1 MLRSGPFLITLTDMA
16 MHAHIMWLHTK
27 GRNRPFWVGS
37 LTYYNIPQNRLGG
50 EWYALDL
57 GNGIFSMS
65 AYTVVKDTYLVAFS
79 DPDAD
84 PFTVPEQMIG
94 IILR

>member
-1 MLRSGPFLITLTDMA
+1 MVARKGEKQTL
-16 MHAHIMWLHTK
+16 L
-27 GRNRPFWVGS
+27 GGQSNV
-37 LTYYNIPQNRLGG
+37 LQYPQNRLGG